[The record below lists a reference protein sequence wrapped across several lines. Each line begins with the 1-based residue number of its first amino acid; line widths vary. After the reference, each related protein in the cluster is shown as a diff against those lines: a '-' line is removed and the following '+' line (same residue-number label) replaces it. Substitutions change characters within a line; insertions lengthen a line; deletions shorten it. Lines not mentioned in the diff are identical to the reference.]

1 MVVSLETGV
10 KKFPVLMARILP
22 CLTKKNLLL
31 LLVPKSDKYFSSL
44 LNQDGAFGLTLNK
57 TVCSEAG
64 LDASR
69 IQSFFLLRFVV

>member
-1 MVVSLETGV
+1 M
-10 KKFPVLMARILP
+10 
-22 CLTKKNLLL
+22 
-31 LLVPKSDKYFSSL
+31 

-69 IQSFFLLRFVV
+69 IQSFFFAALYGLT